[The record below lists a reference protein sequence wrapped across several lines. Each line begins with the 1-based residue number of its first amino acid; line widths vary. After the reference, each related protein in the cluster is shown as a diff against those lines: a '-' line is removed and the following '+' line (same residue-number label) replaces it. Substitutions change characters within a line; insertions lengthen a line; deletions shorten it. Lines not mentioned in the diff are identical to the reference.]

1 MTLLPIQQYAHRK
14 EQTIDKHIACGVAK
28 HHVES
33 LTFIYT
39 HHLAVSSIMRYEI
52 KERKQERTDVSF
64 EQKRNAKDQCH
75 YARTEIGRAPGFG
88 TYPNNERLLACPC
101 IVVDVAIVVD
111 KQQCVDDKA
120 AGQRGYKHLK
130 RKPVG
135 LEIIGNTHGNNS
147 ENTNTSTSPRPRY
160 DNNVV

>member
-14 EQTIDKHIACGVAK
+14 EQTIDKHIASGVAE

-39 HHLAVSSIMRYEI
+39 HHLAVSRVMWYEI

-75 YARTEIGRAPGFG
+75 YARTEILCA
-88 TYPNNERLLACPC
+88 RLRHP
-101 IVVDVAIVVD
+101 
-111 KQQCVDDKA
+111 
-120 AGQRGYKHLK
+120 
-130 RKPVG
+130 P
-135 LEIIGNTHGNNS
+135 
-147 ENTNTSTSPRPRY
+147 
-160 DNNVV
+160 